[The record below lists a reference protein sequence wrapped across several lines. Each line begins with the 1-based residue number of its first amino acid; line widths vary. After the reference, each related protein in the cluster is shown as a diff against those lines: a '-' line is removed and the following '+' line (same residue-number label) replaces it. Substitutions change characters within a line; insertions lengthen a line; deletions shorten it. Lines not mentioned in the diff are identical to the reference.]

1 MTKAFVDLQ
10 EASEQSDIP
19 SQSQFGT
26 WVDAAIDAAN
36 QLPIIDKQLSR
47 PKTDPECEVTIR
59 VVDEAESQ
67 ALNHQFRHKDKPTN
81 VLSFPFEPPEEIASS
96 LAEEYS
102 FLGDM
107 ILCAPIVEKEA
118 IEQNKPV
125 LSHWAHL
132 VVHGSLHLQGF
143 DHIEDQ
149 EAEEMEGLEV
159 NILKTL
165 GFSDPY
171 QDATN

>member
-10 EASEQSDIP
+10 EASEQSNIP
-19 SQSQFGT
+19 SKAQFGT

-36 QLPIIDKQLSR
+36 KLYASDKQCSKS
-47 PKTDPECEVTIR
+47 KTDPECEVTIR
-59 VVDEAESQ
+59 IVDEGESQ

-107 ILCAPIVEKEA
+107 VICAPIVEKEA
-118 IEQNKPV
+118 REQNKTA
-125 LSHWAHL
+125 LAHWAHL
-132 VVHGSLHLQGF
+132 VVHGTLHLQGF
-143 DHIEDQ
+143 DHIEEQD
-149 EAEEMEGLEV
+149 AEEMENLEIS
-159 NILKTL
+159 ILKTL

-171 QDATN
+171 QEAIN